1 MALSQIKKGL
11 FSVKTTTEKKEEVTT
26 TPKPNEKEK
35 ITYADYGFLQ
45 AGKLGGTIPGLRVCL
60 QKLYQ
65 DFKQDIKDDIVKQEE
80 LKRPYKV
87 KIEDYRGDIER
98 LEKKIEKVKSVDLS
112 KVTKK
117 IETLK
122 GELSHIKKNPQE
134 VTGDDAGKAS
144 FFIGGIILLFLTVYL
159 FIFYSS
165 ASYSAFF
172 KEFSLNEIGVAN
184 SIFDAKALSKA
195 MNDGVTEL
203 ALILTIPFVFL
214 GLGYLIHK
222 FQEQQNNSKYLKIAM
237 LIFITFIFD
246 SILAYEITAKIY
258 NIEKENSFNNIPDYT
273 VSMAFQA
280 VNFWLII
287 FAGFIVYVIWGFV
300 FDFVM
305 ESYAKMDKV
314 KVAIQEKEKQIKDAD
329 AEQKDLED
337 QMDKMTHTID
347 ENNKEINKLSKVLES
362 SIIPREFEHDIF
374 SFLTGWMAWM
384 KQSGKA
390 HNDLDEADKITQEFV
405 KNTIY
410 SLETINT
417 N

>member
-1 MALSQIKKGL
+1 MDLSQIKKGL
-11 FSVKTTTEKKEEVTT
+11 FSVKPTIEKKEEAIS
-26 TPKPNEKEK
+26 PKPTEKEK
-35 ITYADYGFLQ
+35 ITYTDYGFLQ
-45 AGKLGGTIPGLRVCL
+45 AGKLGGTVPGLRVCL

-65 DFKQDIKDDIVKQEE
+65 DFKQDIKDDFVKQEE

-98 LEKKIEKVKSVDLS
+98 LEKKIEKVKTDYLTRA
-112 KVTKK
+112 TKK
-117 IETLK
+117 IENLK
-122 GELSHIKKNPQE
+122 EELSHIKKNPQE
-134 VTGDDAGKAS
+134 VTGDDAGTAS
-144 FFIGGIILLFLTVYL
+144 FFIGGTILLFLTVYL

-184 SIFDAKALSKA
+184 SIFDAQALSKA
-195 MNDGVTEL
+195 YKDGVTEL

-222 FQEQQNNSKYLKIAM
+222 FQEQKDYKKYIKIAM

-246 SILAYEITAKIY
+246 SILAYEITEKIY
-258 NIEKENSFNNIPDYT
+258 NIKKENSFNDIPDYT
-273 VSMAFQA
+273 VSMAFQS

-287 FAGFIVYVIWGFV
+287 FAGFIVYIIWGFV

-314 KVAIQEKEKQIKDAD
+314 KVAIQEKEKQIKDAE
-329 AEQKDLED
+329 AEQKDLEV
-337 QMDKMTHTID
+337 QIDKMTHTID
-347 ENNKEINKLSKVLES
+347 ENNKGINKLNKILES

-390 HNDLDEADKITQEFV
+390 HNDLEEADKLTHEFV
-405 KNTIY
+405 KVTLY